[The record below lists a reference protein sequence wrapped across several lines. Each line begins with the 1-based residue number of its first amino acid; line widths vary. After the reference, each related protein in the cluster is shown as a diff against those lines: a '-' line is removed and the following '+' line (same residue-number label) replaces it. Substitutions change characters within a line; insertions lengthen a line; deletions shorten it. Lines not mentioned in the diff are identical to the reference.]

1 VALAE
6 RQRGVVHRAQLLAL
20 GISGSSISR
29 WEAADRLHRLYPSV
43 YALGHRALDDE
54 GRLRA
59 ALLYSGPGS
68 ALSHLTAAWW
78 WQLLESKL
86 RVIHLSAETAV
97 ASVRAV
103 LVHHPS
109 IVERTEHRGLPITT
123 VPRTLLDIAPMV
135 PFDRL
140 RRALAE
146 AEFLGLASIDE
157 IADALGRG
165 RRGSRALRKALASHR
180 PELAR
185 TLSALEERFLSLCER
200 HGIPLPEVNV
210 RVNGFMVDALWR
222 DEKVVVEL
230 DGRTAHGSAAAIERD
245 HGRDLT
251 LRLAGYDPVRYTWRQ
266 VTREARAV
274 AADLRNALGLN

>member
-1 VALAE
+1 MALAE

-29 WEAADRLHRLYPSV
+29 WEAADRLHRIYPSV

-59 ALLYSGPGS
+59 ALLYAGPGS

-78 WQLLESKL
+78 WQLLEAKP
-86 RVIHLSAETAV
+86 RVLHVSAPTAV

-123 VPRTLLDIAPMV
+123 VPRTLLDIAPMIR
-135 PFDRL
+135 FDRL

-146 AEFLGLASIDE
+146 AEFLGLASLDE
-157 IADALGRG
+157 IENELGRG
-165 RRGSRALRKALASHR
+165 RRGSRALRRALARHR
-180 PELAR
+180 PELAKS
-185 TLSALEERFLSLCER
+185 LSALEERFLSLCER
-200 HGIPLPEVNV
+200 HDIPLPEVNV
-210 RVNGFMVDALWR
+210 KVCDFLVDVLWR
-222 DEKVVVEL
+222 EEKVVVEL
-230 DGRTAHGSAAAIERD
+230 DGRAAHGGGAAIERD
-245 HGRDLT
+245 HGRDLA
-251 LRLAGYDPVRYTWRQ
+251 LRLAGFNPLRYTWRQ
-266 VTREARAV
+266 VTREAGVV